1 VLSAGLGYI
10 DLPRT
15 RRLLF
20 EVYHWQAAARDRP
33 FGWVDAPS
41 SSILSLYSIVYA
53 GTADAL
59 RQKGD
64 TAAAI
69 HGDSVAKAVQKE
81 MRKRQ

>member
-1 VLSAGLGYI
+1 
-10 DLPRT
+10 
-15 RRLLF
+15 
-20 EVYHWQAAARDRP
+20 
-33 FGWVDAPS
+33 
-41 SSILSLYSIVYA
+41 LYSIVYA

-64 TAAAI
+64 TAAAM